1 MSTLDYLEW
10 PKDHRVY
17 NHTLRTKAYQRRTAC
32 KLFRT
37 VGQWTRTPTRP
48 LDRYSAQ
55 VSLLPKKTELDHR
68 TQVVQLQRL
77 SWQSGPA
84 AFFS

>member
-1 MSTLDYLEW
+1 MVMSTLDYLEW
-10 PKDHRVY
+10 PKDHPVY

-68 TQVVQLQRL
+68 TQVARR
-77 SWQSGPA
+77 W
-84 AFFS
+84 